1 MSKSSSPK
9 KTKAIPRKRS
19 KCPEPL
25 PVQLIALEK
34 VDPSPLNRDARN
46 IDDLVASVRVHGIQQ
61 PIKLRPQGSRFEIVY
76 GERRFRAAR
85 KVGLKEIP
93 ATVEELSD
101 EEAQEIRIVENIC
114 RVDPHPLEEAEAYE
128 ELLAMKD
135 DHGEPAHTAE
145 TLAKLV
151 GRSAHYVYAR
161 LKLTALGTAMRE
173 AFRSGELTTTTAFL
187 VARSIPSE
195 LQDEALAEFRQI
207 FIDREEGAA
216 FPSQDLAC
224 HIEQNYLTRLE
235 RAPFGLKDARLVP
248 EAGPCTTCPKR
259 SGNQPV
265 LFTEETPKD
274 TCTDATCFR
283 GKLSAHRKKLAD
295 EVLAK
300 GGVVLTE
307 HQSSEIFGGCMH
319 LPWNSKHIDVNA
331 MCGEDPAGRTW
342 RKLLGDLCPK
352 LTLATD
358 PSRVP
363 HALVLKADALAAL
376 KQAGVELAQ
385 LRKEATMSPGACT
398 GDPSEADD
406 ELEENLERDRAPNDP
421 AAARVAAE
429 RCRAS
434 IRNILGAIVAAAEAR
449 SADDATFARLIFDA
463 MAQGGYHDAIGDTV
477 KRRSLDR
484 GKGETAETVLA
495 AHARSLDARGLRA
508 LVLELAIARGAYFAW
523 STKYS
528 ERLTAAASAYGV
540 DISSVESTTADEVAT
555 RRAER
560 AARKAAKVAIPPA
573 T

>member
-9 KTKAIPRKRS
+9 KTKVVPRKRL
-19 KCPEPL
+19 KYLVPL
-25 PVQLIALEK
+25 PVQFIALERI
-34 VDPSPLNRDARN
+34 DPSPLNRDPRN
-46 IDDLVASVRVHGIQQ
+46 IDDLVASVRVYGIQQ

-85 KVGLKEIP
+85 KIGLKEIS
-93 ATVEELSD
+93 ATVEDLSD
-101 EEAQEIRIVENIC
+101 EEAQEIRIIENVC
-114 RVDPHPLEEAEAYE
+114 REDPHPLEEAEAYK

-135 DHGEPAHTAE
+135 GHGEPAHTAE
-145 TLAKLV
+145 TLAKFV

-195 LQDEALAEFRQI
+195 LQDEALAEFRQV
-207 FIDREEGAA
+207 FVDREEGTA

-259 SGNQPV
+259 SGNQPA
-265 LFTEETPKD
+265 LFTEEIPRD
-274 TCTDATCFR
+274 TCTDASCFR

-295 EVLAK
+295 DVLTK

-307 HQSSEIFGGCMH
+307 HQSNEIFGGCMH
-319 LPWNSKHIDVNA
+319 LPWNSKHIDVD
-331 MCGEDPAGRTW
+331 MRCGEDPAGRTW

-358 PSRVP
+358 PSGVP
-363 HALVLKADALAAL
+363 HALILKADALAGL
-376 KQAGVELAQ
+376 KQAGVERGQ
-385 LRKEATMSPGACT
+385 PRKEATTARGACT
-398 GDPSEADD
+398 GPSEAGD
-406 ELEENLERDRAPNDP
+406 ELEQNFECDREPTDP
-421 AAARVAAE
+421 AAARVAAAL
-429 RCRAS
+429 RHATIS
-434 IRNILGAIVAAAEAR
+434 NILGAIVAAAEAR
-449 SADDATFARLIFDA
+449 SADDTTFARLVFDA

-484 GKGETAETVLA
+484 AKGETPETTLA
-495 AHARSLDARGLRA
+495 AHARSLDPKGLRA

-540 DISSVESTTADEVAT
+540 DIASVERTTADEVAT
-555 RRAER
+555 TRAAR
-560 AARKAAKVAIPPA
+560 AARKAAKMASPP
-573 T
+573 TT